1 MKKMKPFWKIFL
13 QKLAIGIL
21 AGLIIGYL
29 ITSVAYMFFAEY
41 MDNLYADT
49 FKTEQERVAKATEDG
64 RPISE
69 LGDAMSFR
77 FACDAETTVGTNY
90 IYMVDEET
98 GETVASSD
106 RHGFIVLRDKSTEE
120 KAHIYSVDSKYL
132 QPISKYDNT
141 DIQNRFYYIDGAME
155 LSYIAKFDTEYYFLR
170 VLNAYRGEDEAYP
183 GAVEIMVSNH
193 MEVAEEDETL
203 FETVVLKPENPE
215 NYEFV
220 SKSEDYTVL
229 FLFVGNSYA
238 PQIEAECKKELD
250 KPLEEGKDSFTTA
263 VYDGEFWPGR
273 AACYGKFRF
282 VDAANKSY
290 MVYYTGEMNF
300 KELAIYIIVF
310 NVLIM
315 VIAVFVAFIRA
326 KKQYNRERYEYSVVA
341 YRDSLIDI
349 MAHDLRT
356 PLMAMSGYAENLKEE
371 ANAEKRDYYVDAI
384 LNNTDYMSRIISRN
398 LEMSKISDEDIK
410 KNSASLE
417 LVAMLQNALDEYK
430 TVLEERKI
438 TVNCEGSFEI
448 KGSEAMMKT
457 ALENLATNIIKYIDD
472 EGTIDISVKGKK
484 LTIANTTKEKIK
496 NPKKMWEPFVR
507 GDESRS
513 NNKGTGLGLAIAK
526 SIFEKHKLKSS
537 IEYKD
542 GRFAVVI
549 VK

>member
-1 MKKMKPFWKIFL
+1 MKKMKPFWKILL

-49 FKTEQERVAKATEDG
+49 FKIEQERVAKATEDG

-141 DIQNRFYYIDGAME
+141 DIQNRFYYIDGEME

-300 KELAIYIIVF
+300 RELAIYIIVF

-410 KNSASLE
+410 KNSAPLE

-526 SIFEKHKLKSS
+526 SIFEKHKLKSY

>member
-49 FKTEQERVAKATEDG
+49 FKIEQERVAKATEDG

-238 PQIEAECKKELD
+238 PQIEAECKTELD
-250 KPLEEGKDSFTTA
+250 KPLEEDQDSFTTS

-315 VIAVFVAFIRA
+315 AIAVFVAFIRA

-430 TVLEERKI
+430 AVLEERKI

-526 SIFEKHKLKSS
+526 SIFEKHKLKSY